1 MQAEIARLES
11 KIADLEFGLAH
22 QQRLCEQLNEVVTD
36 QTRRL
41 LKFELLLPK
50 LEQQIR
56 DLKNLSKNE
65 PGFLE
70 QERPP
75 HY

>member
-1 MQAEIARLES
+1 MQTEIEHLKSR
-11 KIADLEFGLAH
+11 IADLEFGLAH

-41 LKFELLLPK
+41 LKFEILLPK

-56 DLKNLSKNE
+56 DLKNSSKNE

-70 QERPP
+70 EERPP